1 MAKKPGY
8 GSLRIN
14 EKKQIPSHADWTGY
28 VILTEDVKAG
38 EEVKLS
44 AWKND
49 YNGINLKHNTW
60 KPDGQ
65 KTQQYPKPVSHDDN
79 EVPF

>member
-1 MAKKPGY
+1 MAKKPGF
-8 GSLRIN
+8 GSLRVN
-14 EKKQIPSHADWTGY
+14 EKKQIPTHPDYTGSI
-28 VILTEDVKAG
+28 ILAEDAKAG
-38 EEVKLS
+38 DEIKLG

-49 YNGINLKHNTW
+49 YNGINLKQNTW

-65 KTQQYPKPVSHDDN
+65 QQQAYPRPVSRDDN